1 MYLFTLTEI
10 TLEADQMT
18 GAKYIAL
25 LYSAGTVM
33 LLADLVFSQNGFSE
47 SFGLSKGFLY
57 YTSISFSIFLFHLFI
72 YLNFK
77 NYFITFLL
85 LGLSLN
91 KLMDEL
97 FFNPTKLQLN
107 ELLFTILIVI
117 FGIYKFRKRS

>member
-1 MYLFTLTEI
+1 
-10 TLEADQMT
+10 MT

-25 LYSAGTVM
+25 LYSAGAVM
-33 LLADLVFSQNGFSE
+33 LLADLVFSHEGFSE

-77 NYFITFLL
+77 NYFITFILL
-85 LGLSLN
+85 WLSVS

-107 ELLFTILIVI
+107 ELLFTFLIVI